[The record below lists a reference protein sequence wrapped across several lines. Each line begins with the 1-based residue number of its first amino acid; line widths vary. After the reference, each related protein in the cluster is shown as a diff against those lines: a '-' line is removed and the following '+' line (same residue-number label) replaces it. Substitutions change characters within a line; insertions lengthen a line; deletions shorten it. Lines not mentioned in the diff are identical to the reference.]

1 MQVIAKKL
9 IDAAPGG
16 SYNISKVYT
25 QNEGLECKEIK
36 SLYCES
42 DFLNG
47 REFRYSKD
55 NGRTWGEWQKAEN
68 PTSTI
73 MYGDDEVG
81 FAETPRKWNPVHKH
95 YVSVYWTR
103 YYVNGHEEAYEKFWK
118 HGECALY
125 DHQYIRVSEKAEGDF
140 LTTDLI
146 KYEDGADFDPKN
158 PRNPE
163 FLEKNRGYINEP
175 SIMECG
181 DIIVP
186 VGVPVDVGCKMAGLD
201 VNRVFPNCANIFRCV
216 VVARGKFDKETGK
229 YNFTFSNPIILN
241 SLRSSRGMDEPI
253 VVELKSS
260 RILLVTRGSNVQNAA
275 WKTRIEEGTPSFKW
289 FAFSDDGGKTFTEAE
304 PWRFNDRE
312 VIYSAATIS
321 LFARSTKNGKLY
333 WIGNIAPHTAYGNY
347 PRYPLYIAEVD
358 DKLGILKKETLTVI
372 DTKREGEANE
382 VQLSNFSFI
391 EDRETLNFEI
401 CLDKIQQYDKNRPYF
416 GETWK
421 YEIVLD

>member
-1 MQVIAKKL
+1 
-9 IDAAPGG
+9 
-16 SYNISKVYT
+16 
-25 QNEGLECKEIK
+25 
-36 SLYCES
+36 
-42 DFLNG
+42 
-47 REFRYSKD
+47 
-55 NGRTWGEWQKAEN
+55 
-68 PTSTI
+68 
-73 MYGDDEVG
+73 
-81 FAETPRKWNPVHKH
+81 
-95 YVSVYWTR
+95 
-103 YYVNGHEEAYEKFWK
+103 
-118 HGECALY
+118 
-125 DHQYIRVSEKAEGDF
+125 
-140 LTTDLI
+140 
-146 KYEDGADFDPKN
+146 
-158 PRNPE
+158 
-163 FLEKNRGYINEP
+163 
-175 SIMECG
+175 
-181 DIIVP
+181 
-186 VGVPVDVGCKMAGLD
+186 
-201 VNRVFPNCANIFRCV
+201 
-216 VVARGKFDKETGK
+216 
-229 YNFTFSNPIILN
+229 
-241 SLRSSRGMDEPI
+241 